1 MLFFLAVHTQTYK
14 NDRLF
19 ILSKMHTETTVLQ
32 TLLNVLA
39 FYQISF
45 HCIWNLLII
54 GLKSKECGKHVL
66 YPSADSK
73 AESLLLAFPV
83 CPKSKVEP
91 MPQRWALVCRC
102 LLCLFLCVWV
112 WGHTDMLECKTFLGS
127 GDVVLE
133 RRYLVLEGKRW
144 AYQTHVAHCLSLLKA
159 MLGVMLADAC
169 ITYLRLWST
178 RQWSGLRM

>member
-1 MLFFLAVHTQTYK
+1 M
-14 NDRLF
+14 
-19 ILSKMHTETTVLQ
+19 
-32 TLLNVLA
+32 
-39 FYQISF
+39 
-45 HCIWNLLII
+45 W
-54 GLKSKECGKHVL
+54 KSKECGKHVL

-133 RRYLVLEGKRW
+133 RRYLMLEGKRW
-144 AYQTHVAHCLSLLKA
+144 VYQTHVAHCLSLLKA
-159 MLGVMLADAC
+159 MLGYLSWCLYNIPETLINPSMVRV
-169 ITYLRLWST
+169 TYVAGFSWWQSELFFLKWLHLS
-178 RQWSGLRM
+178 LMM

>member
-32 TLLNVLA
+32 TVLNFLA
-39 FYQISF
+39 FYQIRF

-54 GLKSKECGKHVL
+54 GLKSNVKSKECGKHVL
-66 YPSADSK
+66 YPSADLK

-91 MPQRWALVCRC
+91 KPQR
-102 LLCLFLCVWV
+102 
-112 WGHTDMLECKTFLGS
+112 
-127 GDVVLE
+127 
-133 RRYLVLEGKRW
+133 
-144 AYQTHVAHCLSLLKA
+144 
-159 MLGVMLADAC
+159 
-169 ITYLRLWST
+169 
-178 RQWSGLRM
+178 